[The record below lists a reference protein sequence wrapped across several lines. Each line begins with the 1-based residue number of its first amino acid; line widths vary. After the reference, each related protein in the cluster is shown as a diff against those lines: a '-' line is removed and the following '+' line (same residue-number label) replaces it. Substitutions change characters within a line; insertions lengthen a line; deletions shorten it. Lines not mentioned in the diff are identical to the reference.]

1 MCPTHASKFSADDG
15 LQLALNNQHAGI
27 GNKVISLW
35 LVAGMY
41 PLTNY
46 HSLQT
51 ISAGFKVERNITMRI
66 GLPSSPASHRWN
78 GFLIAFAIF
87 ASPVFAEDATDV
99 TSVVVAAVK
108 DHKLS
113 INATNEKFGDTAPGV
128 PKKLHVD
135 YSIGDEKL
143 QSEVNEGGKIEIV
156 APEGQELLILKAVYG
171 PADGSKPVSLENAAE
186 VLDTLPGFTIEHILR
201 ADAKVNGSWICL
213 AKDPKGRL
221 LLGGQSGQPITRVTI
236 EDGKVAKQE
245 VLHIPVNETMGM
257 LFVGDALYI
266 SGNGS
271 RGFALYRCRD
281 TKGDDSYDDV
291 EFLREW
297 QGGGG
302 EHGSHGLVLGPD
314 NMLYAVCGN
323 FTAVPTDLVASS
335 PHRNYADDL
344 ALPRMEDGNGFGAG
358 AKPPGG
364 YVARMDLNGQNIE
377 LFSAGQRN
385 TYDIGFNADGELFG
399 FDSDMEWDWG
409 TPWYR
414 PVHVFHSVRGGDN
427 GFREGSA
434 KWPQYYADGLP
445 HTATIGIGC
454 PTGVTFGT
462 GAKFPVKYQKAFY
475 ICDWTFGRLIAV
487 HLTPSGASYT
497 GTFENFVAPKSL
509 HGAGGKTPLNLTDA
523 VIGDDGSL
531 YFTIGGRGTQASL
544 FRVTYTGEEMA
555 APIAAD
561 GLAHK
566 NSSDMRDL
574 RRKLESFNVQ
584 PDAAAVK
591 FAWPH
596 LNSSD
601 RHIRY
606 AARMAIERNP
616 VDQWQAKAL
625 QEKSPDA
632 AFTALLALAR
642 LGTAESQPAL
652 LRALT
657 SIPSANLTEEQ
668 TLNKLRVIEVSIAR
682 QGIPT
687 GEVAKQVIANVDPLY
702 PAKSEAMNREL
713 CQILIALDAPN
724 VVARTMKLLE
734 AALTQKEQVTYAV
747 NLRNVKTGWN
757 PGLRRTYMSWW
768 NAGRSSAHPADV
780 VKMFE
785 DAGVPFN
792 NGASFG
798 NFMAHAHEEAKFTMT
813 PDEIIALSDV
823 LTAYSATQTPEPA
836 PPLASRKLVKEWL
849 TGDLQPLLDQ
859 VGKGRSFA
867 RGKDV
872 FYQAQCSACHRYG
885 DQGGAAGPDLTA
897 VATRFKRQDLLE
909 SATEPSK
916 VLSEQYMNTAIET
929 KKGLVI
935 TGRITEETPD
945 KVVIRPKPL
954 EPETVTVMKSE
965 IETRQLSKTSPMP
978 TGLLNTFTDEEILD
992 LLAYMESF
1000 GNPKHV
1006 NFTK

>member
-1 MCPTHASKFSADDG
+1 
-15 LQLALNNQHAGI
+15 
-27 GNKVISLW
+27 
-35 LVAGMY
+35 
-41 PLTNY
+41 
-46 HSLQT
+46 
-51 ISAGFKVERNITMRI
+51 MRI
-66 GLPSSPASHRWN
+66 GLSGFPASHRWN
-78 GFLIAFAIF
+78 GYLIAIAIAFF
-87 ASPVFAEDATDV
+87 ASPVLAEETTDV

-108 DHKLS
+108 DNKLS
-113 INATNEKFGDTAPGV
+113 IDASNATFGDTAPGI
-128 PKKLHVD
+128 PKKLHVE
-135 YSIGDEKL
+135 YRIGDEKL
-143 QSEVNEGGKIEIV
+143 QSETNEGGKIEIA
-156 APEGQELLILKAVYG
+156 APEGQKLVITKAVYG
-171 PADGSKPVSLENAAE
+171 PADGSKPVNIEDAAE

-201 ADAKVNGSWICL
+201 ADATVNGSWICL
-213 AKDPKGRL
+213 AKDPQGRL
-221 LLGGQSGQPITRVTI
+221 LLGGQNGQPITRVTI
-236 EDGKVAKQE
+236 TDGKVAKQE
-245 VLHIPVNETMGM
+245 ILNIPVSETMGM

-266 SGNGS
+266 SGSGS

-302 EHGSHGLVLGPD
+302 EHGSHGLVLGRD

-323 FTAVPTDLVASS
+323 FTAVPKDLVASS

-364 YVARMDLNGQNIE
+364 YVARMDLDGQNIE
-377 LFSAGQRN
+377 LFSSGQRN

-427 GFREGSA
+427 GFREGTA
-434 KWPQYYADGLP
+434 KWPEYYADGLP
-445 HTATIGIGC
+445 HTAAIGIGC
-454 PTGVTFGT
+454 PTGVIFGT

-475 ICDWTFGRLIAV
+475 VCDWTYGRLIAV
-487 HLTPSGASYT
+487 HLTPDGASYT

-509 HGAGGKTPLNLTDA
+509 NGKGGKTPLNLTDV

-544 FRVTYTGEEMA
+544 FRVTYTGDEIA
-555 APIAAD
+555 APVAAGD
-561 GLAHK
+561 L
-566 NSSDMRDL
+566 SSRNGSDARDL

-584 PDAAAVK
+584 SDPAAVE

-601 RHIRY
+601 RYIRY

-616 VDQWQAKAL
+616 VDEWQAKAL
-625 QEKSPDA
+625 KETHPDA

-652 LRALT
+652 FRALT
-657 SIPSANLTEEQ
+657 SIPSAKLTEAQ

-682 QGIPT
+682 HGVPN
-687 GEVAKQVIANVDPLY
+687 GEVAKQVIADVDPLY
-702 PAKSEAMNREL
+702 PARSESVNREL
-713 CQILIALDAPN
+713 CQILIALNAPHA
-724 VVARTMKLLE
+724 VARTMELLK
-734 AALTQKEQVTYAV
+734 AATTQEEQITYVV

-757 PGLRRTYMSWW
+757 PDLRRTYLSWW
-768 NAGRSSAHPADV
+768 NAERSAGHPANV
-780 VKMFE
+780 VQWFE
-785 DAGVPFN
+785 DAGIRFN
-792 NGASFG
+792 HGASFK

-813 PDEIIALSDV
+813 PDEIIALGDV

-836 PPLASRKLVKEWL
+836 PPLASRTLVKEWM
-849 TGDLQPLLDQ
+849 TGDLQPLLDH

-885 DQGGAAGPDLTA
+885 DQGGASGPDLTA

-909 SATEPSK
+909 AATEPSK

-929 KKGLVI
+929 KEGRAI
-935 TGRITEETPD
+935 IGRITEETPD
-945 KVVIRPKPL
+945 KVVIRPNPL

-965 IETRQLSKTSPMP
+965 IESRQLSKTSPMP
-978 TGLLNTFTDEEILD
+978 TGLLNTFTEEEILD
-992 LLAYMESF
+992 LLAYLESL
-1000 GNPKHV
+1000 GDPKHQ
-1006 NFTK
+1006 NFKE